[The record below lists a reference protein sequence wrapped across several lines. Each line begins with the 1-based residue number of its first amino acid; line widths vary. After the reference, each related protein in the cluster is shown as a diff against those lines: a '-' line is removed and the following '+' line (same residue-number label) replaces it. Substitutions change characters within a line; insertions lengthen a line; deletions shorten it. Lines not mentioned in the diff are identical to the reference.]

1 MNGQALLSVV
11 DHEARELHDVPGKML
26 PVLPICILL
35 FITVKQVSVVNHR
48 KSLIFLFGLVV
59 KQQEL
64 DEIQMPNLLIETTS
78 IVR

>member
-48 KSLIFLFGLVV
+48 KSPDFF
-59 KQQEL
+59 
-64 DEIQMPNLLIETTS
+64 
-78 IVR
+78 VRFSCEAARIG